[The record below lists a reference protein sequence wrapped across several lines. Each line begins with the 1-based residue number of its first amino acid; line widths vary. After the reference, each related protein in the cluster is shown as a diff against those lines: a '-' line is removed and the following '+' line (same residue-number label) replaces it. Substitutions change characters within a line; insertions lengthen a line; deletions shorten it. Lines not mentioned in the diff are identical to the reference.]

1 MTQQPNTVDLLLDL
15 DETIFRQVADWKS
28 PILDGTLPSLS
39 EIASYS
45 RIWIGVSLGLTA
57 FGGAKGRRSAVL
69 GMAAIGVT
77 SALTNI
83 ALKGV
88 TNRKRPQ
95 REVPAARRL
104 VHPESTS
111 FPSGHTASAAAFSG
125 VVGREMP
132 GLWLPLNALAGLV
145 GFSRIYTGVHYP
157 GDVLAGWLVGK
168 LVAAMVRWV
177 SRRFRRLQPA
187 TVQP

>member
-1 MTQQPNTVDLLLDL
+1 MKEQPTVVDFLLDL

-28 PILDGTLPSLS
+28 PILDATLPGLS
-39 EIASYS
+39 ETASYS
-45 RIWIGVSLGLTA
+45 RIWIGVSLGLAA
-57 FGGAKGRRSAVL
+57 FGGSRGRRSAAL

-88 TNRKRPQ
+88 SKRPRPQ
-95 REVPAARRL
+95 REVPEARRL
-104 VHPESTS
+104 VHPVSTS

-125 VVGREMP
+125 VVGQEIP

-168 LVAAMVRWV
+168 SVAGMVRWV
-177 SRRFRRLQPA
+177 SRRFTRRLTAAGQP
-187 TVQP
+187 

>member
-1 MTQQPNTVDLLLDL
+1 MGRQPKALGFLHEL
-15 DETIFRQVADWKS
+15 DESVFRQIADWKS
-28 PILDGTLPSLS
+28 PILDRTLPDLS
-39 EIASYS
+39 ETASYS
-45 RIWIGVSLGLTA
+45 RIWIVASLGLAA
-57 FGGAKGRRSAVL
+57 FGGPKGRRSAVL
-69 GMAAIGVT
+69 GMAAIGAT

-88 TNRKRPQ
+88 AKRRRPVS
-95 REVPAARRL
+95 EVPEARRL

-125 VVGREMP
+125 VVGQEIP

-168 LVAAMVRWV
+168 SVAGMVRWV
-177 SRRFRRLQPA
+177 AQRFKRRQPA
-187 TVQP
+187 TSQQ